1 MGCLTSHEITTSQG
15 RSPWEWTNATRAAP
29 LREVPSP
36 CRGRRTHH
44 VQKDC
49 VGNWEIPRLT
59 IGKALPWSAS
69 GKRGAVADDA
79 RAREVGPRNR
89 SCEAGEQG
97 GANRCGA
104 GGAKAGGRGE
114 CEPAKHAPGTGP
126 GKRVTG
132 AGAHTECR
140 KAKEGGK
147 VHLAHPPH
155 QHRHA
160 ADGVLRAKAGRCTGR
175 GRSDVAGLRSRP

>member
-1 MGCLTSHEITTSQG
+1 MGCLTSHEITMSQG

-29 LREVPSP
+29 LCEAPSP

-49 VGNWEIPRLT
+49 VGNWEIPRLAARLKPPVR
-59 IGKALPWSAS
+59 IGKARSCS
-69 GKRGAVADDA
+69 
-79 RAREVGPRNR
+79 RNR

-97 GANRCGA
+97 GANRGGV

-114 CEPAKHAPGTGP
+114 CEPAKHVPGTGP

-160 ADGVLRAKAGRCTGR
+160 PDGVLCAKARRRTGR
-175 GRSDVAGLRSRP
+175 GRSDVADLRSRP